1 VKRRYLWLC
10 PVAEILEKNCFMA
23 QNFTEIGQSGSLL
36 SYSQKRFIFNM
47 AAVRHLEFK
56 KKSYSVTWLSSSF
69 KSAIVHQISS
79 KSAIFWDMAI

>member
-1 VKRRYLWLC
+1 MKRRYLWLC

-23 QNFTEIGQSGSLL
+23 QNFTEIGQLGS
-36 SYSQKRFIFNM
+36 
-47 AAVRHLEFK
+47 AAELQPKTFYFQYGGRPPSRVK